1 MNKLKKKLLTKWFME
16 WVKSETEVET
26 LQATTMFIKNRKVEL
41 VGEEKPPIGFRIPN
55 SNLEMS
61 K

>member
-16 WVKSETEVET
+16 WVKIEDDVET
-26 LQATTMFIKNRKVEL
+26 LQTTTMFIRNRKVEL
-41 VGEEKPPIGFRIPN
+41 IGEDKPPIGFRIP
-55 SNLEMS
+55 

>member
-1 MNKLKKKLLTKWFME
+1 MNKLKKKLLTKWFTE
-16 WVKSETEVET
+16 WLNTETD
-26 LQATTMFIKNRKVEL
+26 VEL
-41 VGEEKPPIGFRIPN
+41 LDLTKLAIHNRRVQVAGPTKVIGFKQY